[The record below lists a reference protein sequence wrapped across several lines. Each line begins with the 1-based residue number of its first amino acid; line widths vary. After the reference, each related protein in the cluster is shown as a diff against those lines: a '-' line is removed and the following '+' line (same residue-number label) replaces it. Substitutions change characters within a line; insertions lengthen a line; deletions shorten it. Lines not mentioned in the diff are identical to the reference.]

1 VRMRETSTTTAPSAS
16 RHQPRTIARVG
27 FIRAL
32 IVLHAVYRNRRA
44 RDRVHILLRFLTS
57 PMLRV
62 LTSVPPGASLLDIG
76 AGHGLFAA
84 LAARGARRVVAVEP
98 DLRKVRPI
106 AGIEFVIGFDD
117 VISGTFDAIS
127 IIDVLYKI
135 PIDDWDALLT
145 RCLARL
151 SPGGVLIIKEQD
163 PTARFKN
170 AWNAIQERVAT
181 ALHLTLGESFTY
193 ESPALFKA
201 RLERLG
207 FADVRT
213 RRIDFGYPHP
223 HVLCVARR

>member
-1 VRMRETSTTTAPSAS
+1 
-16 RHQPRTIARVG
+16 VG

-32 IVLHAVYRNRRA
+32 IVLHVIYRNRRM

-62 LTSVPPGASLLDIG
+62 LSALPAGATLLDIG

-84 LAARGARRVVAVEP
+84 LAHARDARRVVAVEP
-98 DLRKVRPI
+98 DVRKVRPI
-106 AGIEFVIGFDD
+106 AGIESVIGFDD
-117 VISGTFDAIS
+117 VVAGTFDAIS

-135 PIDDWDALLT
+135 PIGEWDGLLT
-145 RCLARL
+145 RCRERLAE
-151 SPGGVLIIKEQD
+151 GGVLIIKEQD

-170 AWNAIQERVAT
+170 GWNAIQERIAS
-181 ALHLTLGESFTY
+181 ALHLTLGQAFSY

-207 FADVRT
+207 FVDVRT

>member
-1 VRMRETSTTTAPSAS
+1 M
-16 RHQPRTIARVG
+16 
-27 FIRAL
+27 
-32 IVLHAVYRNRRA
+32 

-62 LTSVPPGASLLDIG
+62 LDALPAGGSLLDIG
-76 AGHGLFAA
+76 AGHGLFAV
-84 LAARGARRVVAVEP
+84 LAQTRGARRVVAVEP
-98 DLRKVRPI
+98 DIRKVRPI
-106 AGIEFVIGFDD
+106 SGLESVIGFDD
-117 VISGTFDAIS
+117 VLSGTFDAIS

-135 PIDDWDALLT
+135 PIGEWDALLT

-151 SPGGVLIIKEQD
+151 GPGGVLIVKEQD

-170 AWNAIQERVAT
+170 GWNAIQERIAT
-181 ALHLTLGESFTY
+181 ALHLTLGQAFTY

-213 RRIDFGYPHP
+213 HRIDFGYPHP
-223 HVLCVARR
+223 HILCVARR